1 MGVLVRLFALVITT
15 WALLGLIGWAIAS
28 FLATEML

>member
-15 WALLGLIGWAIAS
+15 WALLGLIGWAIIG
-28 FLATEML
+28 ML